1 MALLKEKLKLFFE
14 ANKEKIHREEV
25 LVAIGNEA
33 CDLDSFISSLV
44 VAYAEG
50 AIHVVNMRKEVFV
63 AKGEVMW
70 VCKEFGIDVDDLIF
84 LVKPTLHFSSK
95 ARKIGAYFDSGGK
108 EYPVCGKKIKLLLT
122 DHNQPSEELEDCEI
136 ELIIDHHMV
145 EKSVS
150 PAKRIYIDLDVGSA
164 TTLVS
169 KYLGEGLARKSHSP
183 PSSARSQKDKEKEA
197 LCSAFAKLLLI
208 PILMDTGFLK
218 KRTSV
223 FDMAE
228 YRRLKRLADV
238 KKKKLKGIIRALKN
252 ARKNDPEQETSLIL
266 QKDFK
271 TFHYRGFFF
280 GGSTVKYPFE
290 DWADREGKGI
300 CGLPEEKTGMA
311 LMMEIESFRK
321 AVGLDFFFV
330 ATKAKGF
337 RNIIFANFP
346 FARQIVTKNQMKNID
361 YKGLEYYSASKNLT
375 RKLLVPEIIR
385 AIDEYTHNPKR
396 NKDL

>member
-14 ANKEKIHREEV
+14 VNKEKIHCEEV
-25 LVAIGNEA
+25 LVAMGNEA

-50 AIHVVNMRKEVFV
+50 AVHVVNMRKEVFV
-63 AKGEVMW
+63 AKGEIMW

-95 ARKIGAYFDSGGK
+95 ARKIGAYFDSGEK

-122 DHNQPSEELEDCEI
+122 DHNQPAEELEDCEI

-145 EKSVS
+145 ERSVS

-169 KYLGEGLARKSHSP
+169 KYLGEDLARKNHSL
-183 PSSARSQKDKEKEA
+183 PSFTKSQKDKET

-252 ARKNDPEQETSLIL
+252 ARKNDSGQETGLIL

-271 TFHYRGFFF
+271 TFHYRDFFF

-290 DWADREGKGI
+290 DWADREGRNI
-300 CGLPEEKTGMA
+300 SRIPEEKAGIA
-311 LMMEIESFRK
+311 LMVEIESFRK
-321 AVGLDFFFV
+321 AMGLDFFFV
-330 ATKAKGF
+330 ATKAKGS

-346 FARQIVTKNQMKNID
+346 FARQIAAKNQMKSID

-375 RKLLVPEIIR
+375 RKLLVPEIIK
-385 AIDEYTHNPKR
+385 AIDGYTHGPNK